1 MRQQL
6 RAELEAPA
14 ELRKF
19 GNGWI
24 AGTIALAISLAA
36 LIMVLVLRQPS
47 LLGVPELSPLR
58 ESSWMRPIV
67 YAAMFAAYALACISL
82 VLRPNKLL
90 GTLAIVITLIAAIWA
105 YLPQIGD
112 LSGGHKIFFGIDFFV
127 INLIFGSVLFLPL
140 ERMFA
145 KVEDQPVF
153 RTEWR
158 EDLFYFFLS
167 SMFVQFLSFAALAPS
182 NYINGTGVLKDV
194 QIWVGG
200 LNFFVQL
207 ICIMV
212 LTDFVQYWFHR
223 AFHRI
228 PALWRFHAVHHSAQ
242 KMDWIAGTRMH
253 FVEIMLLRAFTATPA
268 FVLGFSQSALQ
279 TYLLIIYIYSTF
291 VHANLNWKL
300 GFMEKF
306 LVTPRFHHWHHGL
319 EKEAIDVNFA
329 IHFPLYDKLFGTYHM
344 PETRWPSGYGIGG
357 HPVPKGYWKQF
368 LYPFQ
373 REA

>member
-19 GNGWI
+19 GSGWI

-357 HPVPKGYWKQF
+357 HPVPKGYWKQV